1 MTKLGKKIIALFE
14 EEWEADE
21 DYAHFEVIEDGDW
34 EVDCKY
40 QFRSSI
46 VKFMDK
52 YYQIT
57 ESRTGSY
64 HTDYYYDDFLKMNLH
79 RLFDGTPFVLTGN
92 YPYNISSQIFFKMLL
107 S

>member
-1 MTKLGKKIIALFE
+1 MTELEKKVIALFE
-14 EEWEADE
+14 DGWHVEE

-52 YYQIT
+52 HYQIN
-57 ESRTGSY
+57 EARSGSY
-64 HTDYYYDDFLKMNLH
+64 HTDYYYDDPDIFEV
-79 RLFDGTPFVLTGN
+79 TPVEKIIKTTVWE
-92 YPYNISSQIFFKMLL
+92 KV
-107 S
+107 

>member
-1 MTKLGKKIIALFE
+1 MTELEKKVIALFE
-14 EEWEADE
+14 EEWDVDE

-52 YYQIT
+52 YYQIN
-57 ESRTGSY
+57 ESRAGSY
-64 HTDYYYDDFLKMNLH
+64 YEDYYYDD
-79 RLFDGTPFVLTGN
+79 PE
-92 YPYNISSQIFFKMLL
+92 IFEVNRVEKVVTTIVWEKV
-107 S
+107 

>member
-14 EEWEADE
+14 EEWEDDE
-21 DYAHFEVIEDGDW
+21 DYAHFEVIDDGDW

-52 YYQIT
+52 YYQIN

-64 HTDYYYDDFLKMNLH
+64 HTDYYYDD
-79 RLFDGTPFVLTGN
+79 PE
-92 YPYNISSQIFFKMLL
+92 IFEVNQVEKVVTTIVWEKV
-107 S
+107 